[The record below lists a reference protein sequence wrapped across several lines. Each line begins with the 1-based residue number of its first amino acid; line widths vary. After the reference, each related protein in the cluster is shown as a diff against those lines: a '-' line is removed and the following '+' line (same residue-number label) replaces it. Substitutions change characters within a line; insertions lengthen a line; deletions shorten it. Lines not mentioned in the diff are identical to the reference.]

1 VRSTVVDSALF
12 DFAEAAM
19 GKNTEM
25 NWSLSPAVLRRQIS
39 PVFNLC
45 AAQELT
51 AEEALDVAMEF
62 VAARVTNMLEVF
74 QKLFD
79 TLSQRIDV
87 QMHGVE
93 FPALL
98 EIEEFLLGLHPE
110 SQWATDK
117 GITRRELHYLFEK
130 VYAGEYSSRTG
141 VAVFCDTVMSKK
153 DYLLDLVQTMC
164 LGLTQ
169 QIVDARKAQEPATS
183 DPEGPERMANGDD

>member
-1 VRSTVVDSALF
+1 MDSALF

-39 PVFNLC
+39 PVFTLC
-45 AAQELT
+45 SCQELT

-62 VAARVTNMLEVF
+62 VTARVTNMLEVF
-74 QKLFD
+74 NRLFQ
-79 TLSQRIDV
+79 TLTERIDI

-98 EIEEFLLGLHPE
+98 EIEEFLLGLNAE
-110 SQWATDK
+110 SQWATDD
-117 GITRRELHYLFEK
+117 GITRRELRKLFEK
-130 VYAGEYSSRTG
+130 VYAGEYTSRTG
-141 VAVFCDTVMSKK
+141 VAVFCDTIMSKK
-153 DYLLDLVQTMC
+153 DYLLELVQNMC
-164 LGLTQ
+164 LSLTK
-169 QIVDARKAQEPATS
+169 QIVEAKKAQESISP